1 MRRLTALIVFL
12 TLAGCNHH
20 EQDSHT
26 EVFKTPQETIAERRT
41 RQLAAHKELAL
52 SFLRFARLDIEAKLA
67 DGTSIQVQA
76 DGVTRT
82 IDLLPIEEQMVRHS
96 NEERAIVRRYLEEQL
111 KPFDFDRLK
120 SLGFERVQKQ
130 VAFELVNTQSLAEM
144 QKSAGASP
152 LHSVPV
158 MTNLH
163 RLTVIRHDL
172 KGAGIP
178 ATAALLEAWKVQ
190 QSDLDGA
197 AMENLRDH
205 LNAAGETFFATVA
218 FGPVGNTGN
227 LKSGVDPAVILL
239 PEFLSAVQKAWKTR
253 SNLVVFL
260 PSPTGIVF
268 VEQRNQKLLDLMVPL
283 WKKQLMAM
291 PNPLSDQLLLRD
303 AEKISYSDYAPTT
316 KPATVPA
323 TKPKPYIV
331 R

>member
-1 MRRLTALIVFL
+1 MRRLTALLIFL

-26 EVFKTPQETIAERRT
+26 EVFKTPEQAIAERRT

-52 SFLRFARLDIEAKLA
+52 SVLHFARPDIEAKLA
-67 DGTSIQVQA
+67 DGTSIHVQA
-76 DGVTRT
+76 DGVTRM
-82 IDLLPIEEQMVRHS
+82 IDLLPIEEQMVRQS
-96 NEERAIVRRYLEEQL
+96 NEERAIVRRFLEEQL

-120 SLGFERVQKQ
+120 SLGFERVKNQT
-130 VAFELVNTQSLAEM
+130 AFELVNTQSLAEM
-144 QKSAGASP
+144 QKSAGKSP
-152 LHSVPV
+152 IHSVPV

-163 RLTVIRHDL
+163 RVTVIRRDP
-172 KGAGIP
+172 KGTGVP
-178 ATAALLEAWKVQ
+178 VTAALLEAWKAP
-190 QSDLDGA
+190 QSELDGA
-197 AMENLRDH
+197 AMQNLRDG
-205 LNAAGETFFATVA
+205 LNHSGEPFFDTVA

-239 PEFLSAVQKAWKTR
+239 PEFLMAVQKAWKTQ

-268 VEQRNQKLLDLMVPL
+268 VEQQNQKLLDLMVPL
-283 WKKQLMAM
+283 WKKQLLAM

-303 AEKISYSDYAPTT
+303 AEKISYSDYTPTT